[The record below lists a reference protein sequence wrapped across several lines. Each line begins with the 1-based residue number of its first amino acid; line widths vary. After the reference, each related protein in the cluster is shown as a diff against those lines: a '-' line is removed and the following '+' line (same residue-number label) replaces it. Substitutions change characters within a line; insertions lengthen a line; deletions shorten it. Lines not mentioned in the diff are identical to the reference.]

1 MSENEQALTFEC
13 EGDTLVGVLH
23 GVPVPA
29 GRGVLIVVG
38 GPQYRVG
45 SHRQFV
51 VLARDLAAHGVP
63 VLRFD
68 YRGMGDSAGDKRTF
82 ERVDADLRSAVD
94 GFFERVPGLR
104 DVVIW
109 GLCDAA
115 SAALFY
121 AQADARVSGIVLLN
135 PWVHDEQ
142 GSARV
147 YLRHY
152 YGQRL
157 FQSSFWKK
165 IGSGEFSVRRAAE
178 GLWKMAVAA
187 LRPSPANPHG
197 DPPAG
202 AGGLPDA
209 GDEPFT
215 ARMEKG
221 LHGFRGRV
229 LLILSGNDFTAQ
241 EFKDLVAGSR
251 RWGRQLGS
259 KRVTRHDLPSANHT
273 FSRREW
279 RDQVARWTA
288 EWVKSY

>member
-1 MSENEQALTFEC
+1 MNEQALTFDC

-23 GVPVPA
+23 AAGVPA
-29 GRGVLIVVG
+29 QRGVLIVVG

-51 VLARDLAAHGVP
+51 LLARQLAAQGIP

-68 YRGMGDSAGDKRTF
+68 YRGMGDSGGEKRSF
-82 ERVDADLRSAVD
+82 ERVDADLRCAVD

-104 DVVIW
+104 DVAIW

-121 AQADARVSGIVLLN
+121 AHADPRVSGIVLLN
-135 PWVHDEQ
+135 PWVHDER

-152 YGQRL
+152 YLQRL
-157 FQSSFWKK
+157 FQGSLWKK
-165 IGSGEFSVRRAAE
+165 IGSGEFSLRRAAA
-178 GLWKMAVAA
+178 GLSELLVAA
-187 LRPSPANPHG
+187 VRPAPAQGPG
-197 DPPAG
+197 APGTGEPRDSAG
-202 AGGLPDA
+202 
-209 GDEPFT
+209 EPFT
-215 ARMEKG
+215 ARMEHG
-221 LHGFRGRV
+221 LRDFRGRV

-251 RWGRQLGS
+251 GWRRRIAGE
-259 KRVTRHDLPSANHT
+259 RVTRHDLAAANHT

-279 RDQVARWTA
+279 RDQVAQWTTA
-288 EWVKSY
+288 WLKMF